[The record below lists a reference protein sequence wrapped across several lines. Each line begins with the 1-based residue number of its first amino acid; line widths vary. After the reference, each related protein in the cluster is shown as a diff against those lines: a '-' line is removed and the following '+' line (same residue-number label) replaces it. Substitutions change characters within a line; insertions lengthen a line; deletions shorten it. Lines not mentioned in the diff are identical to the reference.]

1 MGLSN
6 NAGSITYLNM
16 KGGKFAKKNADGN
29 IQLFDAVDGVITGVE
44 FKDDEYNGTKFR
56 KLLLTLD
63 DNGERFLV
71 QVRTD
76 SGYFRGLT
84 NAVANAD
91 ITQNVRLVASSKTGD
106 NGKPQTTIFV
116 SQHGKALKWK
126 WNKDNQGDLPP
137 LEKVKIK
144 GQDVYDNTKQL
155 EYFEKFWKALP
166 LAAAPVVD
174 LANDDIA
181 PF

>member
-1 MGLSN
+1 MGLSSN
-6 NAGSITYLNM
+6 SGNVIYLNV
-16 KGGKFAKKNADGN
+16 KNGKVARKNANGD
-29 IQLFDAVDGVITGVE
+29 IQLFDSVEGVITAVD
-44 FKDDEYNGTKFR
+44 FKDDEYNGQKFR
-56 KLLLTLD
+56 KLVLTIEDGGEKYLL
-63 DNGERFLV
+63 

-76 SGYFRGLT
+76 SGSFRGLT
-84 NAVANAD
+84 QSIANAD
-91 ITQNVRLVASSKTGD
+91 INSAVKLIPSSKTGD

-174 LANDDIA
+174 LANDDDA